1 MVYLCYINHKRGDDV
16 EQPGEI
22 KKVSMAVIKRLPKYY
37 KYLGVLLKNN
47 VERVSSQELSRLL
60 GFTASQIRQD
70 LNNFGEFGQQ
80 GYGYNVSQLYTEISK
95 ILGLNT
101 SHKMVIVGAGNLGQA
116 LANYNGFATHGFSI
130 IAIFDTNPSL
140 VGRKI
145 NNILIYNV
153 EDMQYF
159 INKNDVDIAVLTVPR
174 EETEKVVNV
183 LTNTGIRGIWNFT
196 PVEITI
202 ENKDI
207 VVENVHLID
216 SLLTLSYHINESKLQ
231 ERLLKQKRKNTPFA
245 HRKNITFVV
254 K

>member
-1 MVYLCYINHKRGDDV
+1 V

-37 KYLGVLLKNN
+37 KCLGELLRKN
-47 VERVSSQELSRLL
+47 VERVSSQELSKYL

-80 GYGYNVSQLYTEISK
+80 GYGYNVSQLYTEVSK

-101 SHKMVIVGAGNLGQA
+101 SHKMVLIGAGNLGQA
-116 LANYNGFATHGFSI
+116 LANYTGFTAHGFNI

-145 NNILIYNV
+145 KNIPIYHV
-153 EDMQYF
+153 DDMEYF
-159 INKNDVDIAVLTVPR
+159 INKNDVDIAVLTVPGNV
-174 EETEKVVNV
+174 TEKIVNV
-183 LTNTGIRGIWNFT
+183 LANTDIRGIWNFT
-196 PVEITI
+196 PAEITI
-202 ENKDI
+202 NNDI
-207 VVENVHLID
+207 IVENVHLID
-216 SLLTLSYHINESKLQ
+216 SLLTLSYHINESWLQ

-245 HRKNITFVV
+245 HRKNIAFMV

>member
-1 MVYLCYINHKRGDDV
+1 M

-37 KYLGVLLKNN
+37 QHLGNLLKDN
-47 VERVSSQELSRLL
+47 VERVSSQELSKIL

-101 SHKMVIVGAGNLGQA
+101 SHKMVLVGAGNLGQA
-116 LANYNGFATHGFSI
+116 LANYTGFGIHGFDI
-130 IAIFDTNPSL
+130 IAIFDTNPNL

-145 NNILIYNV
+145 RDIPIYPV
-153 EDMQYF
+153 EDMEYF
-159 INKNDVDIAVLTVPR
+159 INENDVDIVVLTVPKDK
-174 EETEKVVNV
+174 TEKIVEV
-183 LTNTGIRGIWNFT
+183 LLNTCIRGIWNFT
-196 PVEITI
+196 PIEIIT
-202 ENKDI
+202 NKDI

-216 SLLTLSYHINESKLQ
+216 SLFTLSYHINEGRLQ
-231 ERLLKQKRKNTPFA
+231 KRLLKQKRKISLTP
-245 HRKNITFVV
+245 
-254 K
+254 